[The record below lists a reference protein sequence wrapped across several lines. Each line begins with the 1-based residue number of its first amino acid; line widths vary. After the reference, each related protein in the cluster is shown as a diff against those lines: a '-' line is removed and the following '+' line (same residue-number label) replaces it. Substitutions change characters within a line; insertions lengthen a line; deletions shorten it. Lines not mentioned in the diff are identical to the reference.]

1 MNAIHIIFS
10 TIPSFVTNVSDFATN
25 DANVDIFW
33 DGIYKC
39 QTHIS
44 PKNSI
49 FAVQIKVTYEN
60 RI

>member
-1 MNAIHIIFS
+1 MNANNINFS
-10 TIPSFVTNVSDFATN
+10 TIPSFVTNVSYFANN
-25 DANVDIFW
+25 DVNVDIFW
-33 DGIYKC
+33 DGIYRC